1 MDDLNH
7 TTNRLRRKFDAT
19 SNYLETKVHVMDS
32 ARRINQVITKGNYG
46 TQAERYWVALRTNN
60 DDLARENDKALTQ
73 FLDSGW
79 SGSAQTDA
87 AAKAGKSGAA
97 YSGAPG
103 VWVYQIIKNGIALQ
117 ITLQGTKYYKHYDLN
132 NK

>member
-1 MDDLNH
+1 
-7 TTNRLRRKFDAT
+7 
-19 SNYLETKVHVMDS
+19 MDS

-46 TQAERYWVALRTNN
+46 TQAERYWVALRTNI

-117 ITLQGTKYYKHYDLN
+117 ITLQGTKYYKDYDLN